1 MKKAVPCHGS
11 SISSLVLGSG
21 HPHKGFV
28 AGSTLQEFAMIT
40 SCNFWHRKRRN
51 PLIYAVDEKHS
62 LVWCVWDLVC
72 SEGKIQLHYIIV
84 TKTAQDL

>member
-1 MKKAVPCHGS
+1 
-11 SISSLVLGSG
+11 
-21 HPHKGFV
+21 
-28 AGSTLQEFAMIT
+28 MIT